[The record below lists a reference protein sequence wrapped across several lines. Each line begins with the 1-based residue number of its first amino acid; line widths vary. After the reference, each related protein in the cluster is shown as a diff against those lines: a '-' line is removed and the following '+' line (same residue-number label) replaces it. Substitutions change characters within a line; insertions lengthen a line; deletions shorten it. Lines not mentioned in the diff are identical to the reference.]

1 MIAGPPFA
9 ADPGARDGRAR
20 RYAITYA
27 VVCAIVCA
35 TVALVSGIAFAQAP
49 APATGKLEAGK
60 RGFLAVVTVLQS
72 PRCVNCHPAGD
83 RPMQGDQGKPH
94 AQNISRRSVAAG
106 VPCTT
111 CHQQRNSELVG
122 VAGGPPGAPGWG
134 LPPAEQPMV
143 FQGKS
148 PTALCEQLRDP
159 KQTHGKDLAALLDH
173 VTHVPL
179 VRWGWEPGGGR
190 TLPPLDHAAFVAAF
204 TAWVA
209 SSGAC
214 P

>member
-1 MIAGPPFA
+1 VI
-9 ADPGARDGRAR
+9 ARDPSDAGAGWRR
-20 RYAITYA
+20 ELRVTRYAICCA
-27 VVCAIVCA
+27 VVCCL
-35 TVALVSGIAFAQAP
+35 VARAPGIAQAQAP
-49 APATGKLEAGK
+49 AAAARLEAGK
-60 RGFLAVVTVLQS
+60 RGFLAVATVLQS

-94 AQNISRRSVAAG
+94 AQNISRRTVAAG

-111 CHQQRNSELVG
+111 CHQLRNSESVG

-134 LPPAEQPMV
+134 LPPADQPMV

-159 KQTHGKDLAALLDH
+159 AQTHGKNLAALLEH
-173 VTHVPL
+173 VTHDPL
-179 VRWGWEPGGGR
+179 VLWGWDPGARR

-209 SSGAC
+209 SAGAC

>member
-1 MIAGPPFA
+1 VHV
-9 ADPGARDGRAR
+9 D
-20 RYAITYA
+20 
-27 VVCAIVCA
+27 
-35 TVALVSGIAFAQAP
+35 
-49 APATGKLEAGK
+49 
-60 RGFLAVVTVLQS
+60 
-72 PRCVNCHPAGD
+72 
-83 RPMQGDQGKPH
+83 GKPKRSCVTPCGDVTGTSIVTIEGLGSRDALH
-94 AQNISRRSVAAG
+94 PVQQAWIEENVPQCGYCQAGQNISRRSVAAG

-111 CHQQRNSELVG
+111 CHQQRNSEIVG

-143 FQGKS
+143 FQDKS

-173 VTHVPL
+173 VTHDPL
-179 VRWGWEPGGGR
+179 VLWGWEPGGGR

-209 SSGAC
+209 SAGAC